1 MTFLTKSS
9 NLKNLKTNGNMARG
23 YLPDKQH
30 DDIRSF
36 SSKLLSDLYKF
47 SLSKNKLIK
56 FFFNSRLHLILIL
69 EILNSNENEKS
80 FEYLCEKIDKR
91 LGKRTTIQKIL
102 NDAIKIGVI
111 AKAPG
116 QRDRRIKYFKVT
128 NEFTNALEDW
138 ILKKY

>member
-1 MTFLTKSS
+1 MTYLTKSS

-111 AKAPG
+111 AKAPS
-116 QRDRRIKYFKVT
+116 QRDKRIKYFKVT

-138 ILKKY
+138 ILKKN

>member
-111 AKAPG
+111 AKAPS
-116 QRDRRIKYFKVT
+116 QRDKRIKYFKVT

-138 ILKKY
+138 ILKKN